1 MNNKKIKSAF
11 LVISVLTL
19 VVLSSTFSFANV
31 TDINQKK
38 ISFSSNTLKVNK
50 VQTNI
55 LQNSLFSEN
64 FIQTASADDYE
75 KIISNETYAE
85 YHPSLV
91 ISGNKA
97 LIAYETLEGNKN
109 KIYVKTS
116 VDSGQ
121 NWSEA
126 RYANATFDDITYN
139 TTSPSF
145 TKTSSD
151 YFGAFLTPDNS
162 SYIIELTGSELNNI
176 ALWDYTNITSSGEHI
191 GDFYDFKTPDV
202 IRYPASVIPWIIGV
216 IGKAEF
222 IEEHDEYD
230 CDDSPMFFYRDVDDP
245 SDSRTIVF
253 FPEISGC
260 SNISLCLG
268 TNNLDAPMVYGVCEI
283 NNGSS
288 KNLLFF
294 QGNPDIWNSEDLLR
308 KNIISSSKNL
318 LHPKIYAKQN
328 NIYIISETSSQE
340 IVMYHSNTYGSNG
353 SWISKNVTNDILEPG
368 SKPGYPDIYV
378 TDTHVFCSFIESG
391 NLTVTSSNNSG
402 VNWTIPYII
411 NTVNASVVEQYHYK
425 DMANNHNFAWT
436 DNRNG
441 NFDIYFYVDYI
452 SKVDLELVDINLT
465 SDLQPLKTNNLLQ
478 ITIKNKGDATAKNI
492 KMNVTFSFSKG
503 NDTCADNIFEIE
515 YLLPGETVTI
525 SRDIFDFKI
534 PDFLYAFINFAG
546 INNITV
552 KVDPDGLTGDI
563 DTSNN
568 NAKKVFTYE
577 DIFPK
582 LVKFEQI
589 FLLLKEFLFT

>member
-1 MNNKKIKSAF
+1 MNNRHIKSIF
-11 LVISVLTL
+11 FVIAIFC
-19 VVLSSTFSFANV
+19 VVLFSDFSFSAI
-31 TDINQKK
+31 TDTNQKK

-64 FIQTASADDYE
+64 FIQAADTDDYE
-75 KIISNETYAE
+75 KTISNETYAE

-91 ISGNKA
+91 ISENKA

-176 ALWDYTNITSSGEHI
+176 ALWDYTNITSGGEHI

-202 IRYPASVIPWIIGV
+202 IRYPTSVIPWIIGV

-230 CDDSPMFFYRDVDDP
+230 CDDSPMFFYRDVDNP
-245 SDSRTIVF
+245 SGSRTIVF

-268 TNNLDAPMVYGVCEI
+268 KNNVDAPMVYGVCEI
-283 NNGSS
+283 NNGSN

-294 QGNPDIWNSEDLLR
+294 HGNPDIWNSEDLLR

-328 NIYIISETSSQE
+328 NIYIIAETSSQE

-425 DMANNHNFAWT
+425 DMANNHNFVWT